1 LQRDEIIS
9 ILRSVSLFVET
20 PADIL
25 AEIAD
30 RVEVVEVAAGAVVF
44 QKGDPGDSLFIVA
57 QGRLHAHDGE
67 RVLNDLVK
75 REVFGEMAALDP
87 APRSASITAEED
99 SLLLR
104 LDQHSLFELMNHHAE
119 VMRGVIHILS
129 QRLRARMRDMAD
141 DFQYIRQFQQVTAV
155 AAAVEAGI
163 YEPESLN
170 EAAQRADDLGT
181 LARVFQRSIREV
193 QAREQSLQQQVA
205 DLRIKIDQVKQ
216 ARQVAEIT
224 DSDYFQTL
232 RRKTGELRAARHSD
246 RPEENQ

>member
-1 LQRDEIIS
+1 MQRDERIA

-30 RVEVVEVAAGAVVF
+30 RVDVVEVAAGTVVF
-44 QKGDPGDSLFIVA
+44 QKDEPGDSLYIVA
-57 QGRLHAHDGE
+57 QGRLRAHDGE
-67 RVLNDLVK
+67 RILNDLVK

-87 APRSASITAEED
+87 APRSASITAVED

-104 LDQHSLFELMNHHAE
+104 LDQRSLFELMNRHPA

-129 QRLRARMRDMAD
+129 QRLRARMRDMAY
-141 DFQYIRQFQQVTAV
+141 DFQYIRQFQQVTAA

-163 YEPESLN
+163 YEPEALN

-205 DLRIKIDQVKQ
+205 ELRIEIDQAKQ

-224 DSDYFQTL
+224 DTDYFQRL
-232 RRKTGELRAARHSD
+232 RRKTSELRAAHRAD
-246 RPEENQ
+246 RPEGDR